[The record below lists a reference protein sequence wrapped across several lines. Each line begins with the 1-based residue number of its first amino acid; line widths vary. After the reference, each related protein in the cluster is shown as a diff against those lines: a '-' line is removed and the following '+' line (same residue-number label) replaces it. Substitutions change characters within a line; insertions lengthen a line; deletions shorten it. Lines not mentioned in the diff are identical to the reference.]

1 LLVKQLLFGYSAPV
15 ATAAPAPRSIKDVF
29 YETRVLM
36 GREYT
41 VRRFAADILGDSVD
55 PVMLGYIEKG
65 KRFPSE
71 ALVRRLAA
79 IRKEDPHSLLALLWR
94 DRILYAFG
102 KELRRV
108 LHAPRGV
115 TGIDDADL
123 AVLISHAIAALPDDG
138 SWISLRRWRA
148 QYRIAPPR
156 QARAIVVTDALAR
169 QVEQTLRQRDLLEM
183 RAGKVRRRG
192 RHFVAQDRQERQAL
206 ALEFCALFAKAML
219 DKLALVDT
227 ETGTY
232 LRNHYLNIERQRL
245 AEFQQRLDD
254 MLRKLAEEFAAEA
267 SPETRF
273 LNVLVASTPF

>member
-1 LLVKQLLFGYSAPV
+1 MA
-15 ATAAPAPRSIKDVF
+15 RSIKDVF

-41 VRRFAADILGDSVD
+41 GRRFAAEVLAGSVD

-79 IRKEDPHSLLALLWR
+79 IRKEDPQPLLALLWR
-94 DRILYAFG
+94 DRILHAFG

-115 TGIDDADL
+115 SGIEDADL

-138 SWISLRRWRA
+138 GWIPLRRWR
-148 QYRIAPPR
+148 QQFRTAPPR
-156 QARAIVVTDALAR
+156 QARAIVVTDALAQ
-169 QVEQTLRQRDLLEM
+169 QVEETLRSRELIEV
-183 RAGKVRRRG
+183 RAAKVRRRG
-192 RHFVAQDRQERQAL
+192 RHFVAQDNEERQAL
-206 ALEFCALFAKAML
+206 ALEFCALFAKALL
-219 DKLALVDT
+219 DKLALAEA

-232 LRNHYLNIERQRL
+232 LRNHYLNIDRQRL
-245 AEFQQRLDD
+245 AEFQRRLDD
-254 MLRKLAEEFAAEA
+254 SVRKLAEEFATDA
-267 SPETRF
+267 SAGTRF
-273 LNVLVASTPF
+273 LNVLVTSTPFDTRQA